1 MKTSLVR
8 VGTVTRNLVSALLGG
23 FLCASQVYSADV
35 TIAWDATSESDIS
48 GYNVYYQ
55 NDSDGPPYNLFT
67 HVGVQEIDPANPSAT
82 ITGLGDGIYYLVV
95 TAVDTV
101 GVESLNSNSAC
112 ARISGGTTQLC
123 TTDSGSGGSGSGGGG
138 GGSGGGGG
146 CFIGALCGEGNCW

>member
-8 VGTVTRNLVSALLGG
+8 GGTVTRYLVSALLGG

-55 NDSDGPPYNLFT
+55 YDSDGPPYNLFA
-67 HVGVQEIDPANPSAT
+67 HIGVQEIDPANPSAT

-95 TAVDTV
+95 TAVDIA
-101 GVESLNSNSAC
+101 GIESLYSNSAC
-112 ARISGGTTQLC
+112 VRISAGTTQLC
-123 TTDSGSGGSGSGGGG
+123 ATDSGSGGSAPGGG
-138 GGSGGGGG
+138 GGGGG
-146 CFIGALCGEGNCW
+146 CFIGALCGEGDCW